1 MIRQDFQAVLLGF
14 ITMKIPMWLPEEA
27 PEEMFL
33 DIFQKQIV
41 AHNKDIRE
49 ILIKNG
55 RNNLTMDSNT

>member
-33 DIFQKQIV
+33 DIFQQRLKE
-41 AHNKDIRE
+41 HNKDIKE
-49 ILIKNG
+49 ILLKNG
-55 RNNLTMDSNT
+55 RDTVTMDSDS